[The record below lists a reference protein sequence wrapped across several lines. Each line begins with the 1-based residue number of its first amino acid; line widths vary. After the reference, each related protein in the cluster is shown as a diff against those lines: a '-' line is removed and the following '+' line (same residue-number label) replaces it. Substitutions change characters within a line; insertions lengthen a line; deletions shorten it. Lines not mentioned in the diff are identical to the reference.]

1 MCFHDRP
8 TRNDVLGHLNPP
20 ALQDGDEILFDECG
34 RCKAQVCGSGSTD
47 YHSHHFR
54 VVRSA
59 HGGMV
64 WLLVRH
70 GGGDERVR
78 LRYAYTRVT
87 DILGLLDSDARY
99 LMIHALYS
107 VHSAASRAATSCE
120 SARWQKAAAEKRIKT
135 KKQRGRDAVQVWI
148 EESR

>member
-78 LRYAYTRVT
+78 LGEPDIVT
-87 DILGLLDSDARY
+87 VGNARY